1 MMKQRY
7 IKLIRIVS
15 IAALIVSVGFLIFY
29 AADDLRS
36 KNTDDRLSSLK
47 GSSEELS
54 VPDILAEYE
63 ALYAENSDTI
73 GWLKIDGTGI
83 DNVVMQ
89 APDEIDKYLHTDFYG
104 SYSYRGCLFVD
115 EQCDVLRSDNIII
128 YGHNMNDG
136 SMFGSLLYYA
146 SEDFYRGHKYISFDT
161 VYEKQTY
168 EVVGAVKTEILP
180 EGSNSFKYYEYK
192 GHDDD
197 KSLAEYKRFLSENS
211 LYETDAVLE
220 IGDKILTL
228 STCAYHTDDGRFI
241 VVAKR
246 VA

>member
-1 MMKQRY
+1 MKERY
-7 IKLIRIVS
+7 IKLIRI
-15 IAALIVSVGFLIFY
+15 ICLAALIISVGFLIFY
-29 AADDLRS
+29 AIDDLRS
-36 KNTDDRLSSLK
+36 KSTDDRLSSLK
-47 GSSEELS
+47 GSSEEFS
-54 VPDILAEYE
+54 VPDILPEYE

-104 SYSYRGCLFVD
+104 NYSYRGCLFVD
-115 EQCDVLRSDNIII
+115 EQCDVLRSDNIIV
-128 YGHNMNDG
+128 YGHNMSDG
-136 SMFGSLLYYA
+136 SMFGSLLYYT
-146 SEDFYRGHKYISFDT
+146 SEDFYSGHKYISFDT

-180 EGSNSFKYYEYK
+180 EGSDSFKYYEYK
-192 GHDDD
+192 GQGDD
-197 KSLAEYKRFLSENS
+197 KSLSEYKKFLSENS
-211 LYETDAVLE
+211 LYETDAELE
-220 IGDKILTL
+220 SGDKILTL
-228 STCAYHTDDGRFI
+228 STCAYHTDEGRFI